1 MSWNII
7 VRRFPIRMYPFCR
20 QTWFLISLHVK
31 ESCRGIHFSRPDN
44 FSWYSLLDLI
54 KSIFLIW
61 FLRLIPSTIQL
72 TRSEIEKRRVVL
84 SRCHRAAISQ
94 KNLATN
100 DDIQGL
106 IALKCIQNSRR
117 TLSAYRADWPT
128 GQTGWSLFLS
138 FFLQPA
144 EKLIA
149 FWFEFSLPGTLQLQH
164 TNKNYSIPE
173 WTFFTWNFYK
183 CFSKIRGGILV
194 F

>member
-72 TRSEIEKRRVVL
+72 TRSEIEKRVVL
-84 SRCHRAAISQ
+84 SRCHGAAISQ

-106 IALKCIQNSRR
+106 FASKCIQNPAVSLNKFSRNLR
-117 TLSAYRADWPT
+117 LSYYILNSVKEQAW
-128 GQTGWSLFLS
+128 GLFYAWL
-138 FFLQPA
+138 
-144 EKLIA
+144 
-149 FWFEFSLPGTLQLQH
+149 
-164 TNKNYSIPE
+164 
-173 WTFFTWNFYK
+173 
-183 CFSKIRGGILV
+183 
-194 F
+194 